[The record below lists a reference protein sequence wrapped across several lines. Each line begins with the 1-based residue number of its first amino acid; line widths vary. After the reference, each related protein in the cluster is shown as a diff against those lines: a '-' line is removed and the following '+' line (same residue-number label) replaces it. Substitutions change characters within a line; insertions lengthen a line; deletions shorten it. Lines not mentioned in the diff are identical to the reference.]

1 MVRKHLSWILLGLS
15 LALNVAFVGGF
26 VHARYF
32 SEPSPLADLRPGSGL
47 GAPAPMPT
55 VNKPGPGPSP
65 TEVARELGLSDG
77 QVRGLR
83 QMIAEQRRRAGPV
96 VREMVQQRDLL
107 IAELGKER
115 PDADIIDRA
124 LDRIGQLRTQL
135 QKDGVQAAL
144 RFAETLPEEQRDRFR
159 RVMVHRAMGQQGVPT
174 GLRKGRRAPP
184 ADRK

>member
-1 MVRKHLSWILLGLS
+1 MVRKHLAWILLGLS

-32 SEPSPLADLRPGSGL
+32 AEPSPIVDLRPGSGL
-47 GAPAPMPT
+47 GSPAPMPT
-55 VNKPGPGPSP
+55 VSKPGPGPSP
-65 TEVARELGLSDG
+65 AEIARELGLSDG
-77 QVRGLR
+77 QMRGLR

-107 IAELGKER
+107 VAELGKER
-115 PDADIIDRA
+115 PDAAIIDRA

-144 RFAETLPEEQRDRFR
+144 HFAETLPAEQRDKFR
-159 RVMVHRAMGQQGVPT
+159 RVMVNRAMGQQGVPP
-174 GLRKGRRAPP
+174 GLRDGRRAPP
-184 ADRK
+184 PDRK